1 MRFVALLAGLVCMTG
16 CASGMPMGGRVGFES
31 MRYRPATPAATT
43 RPIPEPVEAP
53 EPSSALAEA
62 PGVRAPPSAPVVA
75 KRPETA
81 APKAPQAKR
90 PEPKKP
96 AAPAPR
102 TGGKKDAR
110 ETVLATA
117 RMLVGK
123 SQVKV
128 AGRPYPADCTGL
140 VEAAYAQG
148 GVSLRGSGKAGDNG
162 VTALYRYAQTH
173 GRVYSRGTPM
183 PGDLVFFR
191 ETYDRNRD
199 GRSNDGLTHV
209 GIVDQVGADGTVTVI
224 HRVKR
229 GVVAYRM
236 NLSKPRVARDPRT
249 KQVINDTLRAPGP
262 GKAFALTGQLF
273 VAYASVL
280 PEKPAAPVAVAQR

>member
-1 MRFVALLAGLVCMTG
+1 MA
-16 CASGMPMGGRVGFES
+16 FEG
-31 MRYRPATPAATT
+31 MRYRPATPAAMP

-53 EPSSALAEA
+53 EPTPVVVQA
-62 PGVRAPPSAPVVA
+62 PGVRAPPAPAVV
-75 KRPETA
+75 KRPEP
-81 APKAPQAKR
+81 APAKAPQVKR
-90 PEPKKP
+90 PEPKKRTE
-96 AAPAPR
+96 PAPR
-102 TGGKKDAR
+102 PGVKKDAR
-110 ETVLATA
+110 EAVLATA

-148 GVSLRGSGKAGDNG
+148 GVSLRGSGKSGDNG

-173 GRVYSRGTPM
+173 GRVYSRGTPV

-229 GVVAYRM
+229 GVVSYRM

-280 PEKPAAPVAVAQR
+280 PEKPAAPVVVAQR